1 MNENNLNETKEL
13 ETLKREY
20 ESIPIPEGLEFRVRS
35 SIAQAKNAENTENA
49 QNTQSTQARESH
61 PAKKHRYLRKVFG
74 TCAAAMLTVVVLAN
88 SGAGVAHAMEQVP
101 LLGLITKVVT
111 FRTYEDQRGDTVSA
125 TINVPEV
132 ENGGELNDAIQAYT
146 DTIIAEYEKDAASS
160 EEYANDPDAPTAET
174 NHYELNLDYTVATDN
189 AALFALRFNKSVVM
203 ASGNES
209 VKIYNVDKA
218 TGKILTLGDLF
229 QSGSGYLD
237 VLTKNIQAQ
246 MRMQMDAD
254 ENVYY
259 WLDDEVTDWNF
270 TALDPDTAFY
280 VNENGQLTIVFNEG
294 DVAPMYM
301 GVVEFTI
308 PTNAISDIAVPG
320 YLI

>member
-20 ESIPIPEGLEFRVRS
+20 ESIPIPEDLEFRVRS
-35 SIAQAKNAENTENA
+35 SIAQAKNAENAENA

-246 MRMQMDAD
+246 MRTQMDAD

-320 YLI
+320 YLK

>member
-246 MRMQMDAD
+246 MRTQMDAD

-320 YLI
+320 YLK

>member
-35 SIAQAKNAENTENA
+35 SIAQAKNAENAENA

-146 DTIIAEYEKDAASS
+146 DTFIAEYEKDAASS
-160 EEYANDPDAPTAET
+160 EE
-174 NHYELNLDYTVATDN
+174 
-189 AALFALRFNKSVVM
+189 
-203 ASGNES
+203 
-209 VKIYNVDKA
+209 
-218 TGKILTLGDLF
+218 
-229 QSGSGYLD
+229 
-237 VLTKNIQAQ
+237 
-246 MRMQMDAD
+246 
-254 ENVYY
+254 
-259 WLDDEVTDWNF
+259 
-270 TALDPDTAFY
+270 
-280 VNENGQLTIVFNEG
+280 
-294 DVAPMYM
+294 
-301 GVVEFTI
+301 
-308 PTNAISDIAVPG
+308 
-320 YLI
+320 

>member
-35 SIAQAKNAENTENA
+35 SIAQAKNAENAENA

-174 NHYELNLDYTVATDN
+174 NHYELNLDYTVATDS

-246 MRMQMDAD
+246 MRTQMDAD

-320 YLI
+320 YLK